1 MPINPNIPL
10 QAANIPQIRYQPESQ
25 FESFA
30 KIQPTLNAMQQMRT
44 QAVELQEKMAQRQAL
59 QKMRQDLMAAG
70 KSGDLG
76 MYAQALIGSGDTRL
90 MELGAKI
97 SQSLMEEQAAEQ
109 SLAPFRGQPVTRE
122 SVQNMMLAGG
132 PAGRVAS
139 GLERTLPAEPQ
150 PQSRYQV
157 VGGSLFDK
165 ETRQF
170 MAPPAQPVATGSQE
184 RRYISTP
191 QGVFD
196 TQTRQLVEGTQK
208 PVAPPAAAPAL
219 TEAQLIKRR
228 DTIAKEYKSARSAL
242 QVTQDVLDS
251 AQAVKSSPGLAR
263 ATGVGSL
270 LPSFPGG
277 EAAFADV
284 RLQNLKGKITALG
297 KAAAASTGAIGQI
310 ANQEWKILADQ
321 IAAIEP
327 LKGGSP
333 MIEQIDLLE
342 AQARGAME
350 RIRDAYEKQFGEDFE
365 RFPQYADLPAPTSGP
380 GIRSPQQ
387 QTAPRGQAARP
398 AERPAQPAPAAGGL
412 TPAEQSEL
420 EELRRRFG
428 RQ

>member
-44 QAVELQEKMAQRQAL
+44 QAMESQEKMAQRQAL

-132 PAGRVAS
+132 PAGRVAA
-139 GLERTLPAEPQ
+139 GLERTLPTEPQ

-165 ETRQF
+165 ETKQF
-170 MAPPAQPVATGSQE
+170 MAPPAQPAVTGSQE

-208 PVAPPAAAPAL
+208 PVAAPAAAPAAAEGRA
-219 TEAQLIKRR
+219 TPSAAEGTPAQQQREKARSVAQQQLSQELQTVIGYYDQLNKIGAMTSPGRS
-228 DTIAKEYKSARSAL
+228 TVENVIASARAS
-242 QVTQDVLDS
+242 
-251 AQAVKSSPGLAR
+251 GL
-263 ATGVGSL
+263 
-270 LPSFPGG
+270 
-277 EAAFADV
+277 
-284 RLQNLKGKITALG
+284 
-297 KAAAASTGAIGQI
+297 
-310 ANQEWKILADQ
+310 
-321 IAAIEP
+321 
-327 LKGGSP
+327 
-333 MIEQIDLLE
+333 
-342 AQARGAME
+342 
-350 RIRDAYEKQFGEDFE
+350 
-365 RFPQYADLPAPTSGP
+365 
-380 GIRSPQQ
+380 
-387 QTAPRGQAARP
+387 GQAA
-398 AERPAQPAPAAGGL
+398 ERAVATQAQTLRDNIANARLRIFNHVKNATGASASQMNSNVEFTTWLNALTSPGQSIETVRETLKQLDAVLGSVRSQVQREGQGGTVAPAPASRQGAAA
-412 TPAEQSEL
+412 PAPARTSGT
-420 EELRRRFG
+420 RREIAPGVFVTERP
-428 RQ
+428 

>member
-1 MPINPNIPL
+1 MPIDASIIS
-10 QAANIPQIRYQPESQ
+10 QAQNIPQIRYQPESQ

-44 QAVELQEKMAQRQAL
+44 QTIEAQEKMARIQGL
-59 QKMRQDLMAAG
+59 QKAQQDLIAAG
-70 KSGDLG
+70 KSGDMG
-76 MYAQALIGSGDTRL
+76 MYADALLTSPDATHRQ
-90 MELGAKI
+90 LGAQIKKTI
-97 SQSLMEEQAAEQ
+97 LEAQAEQ
-109 SLAPFRGQPVTRE
+109 QALAPFRGQPVTRE

-165 ETRQF
+165 ETKQF
-170 MAPPAQPVATGSQE
+170 MAPPAQPAATGSQE

-208 PVAPPAAAPAL
+208 PVAPPAAPTAL

-228 DTIAKEYKSARSAL
+228 DTIAEEYKSASNAL

-251 AQAVKSSPGLAR
+251 ATQVKESEGLSR
-263 ATGVGSL
+263 ATGFTGTM

-277 EAAFADV
+277 QAAFAET
-284 RLQNLKGKITALG
+284 RLKNLKGKVTALG
-297 KAAAASTGAIGQI
+297 KAAAASTGSIGQI

-321 IAAIEP
+321 IAAIEEIKGAEP
-327 LKGGSP
+327 LL
-333 MIEQIDLLE
+333 EQIGLLE
-342 AQARGAME
+342 AQAQGAMR
-350 RIRDAYEKQFGEDFE
+350 RIKDAYQKQFGEDFE
-365 RFPQYADLPAPTSGP
+365 RFPQFSTLLEPKSVLKRAPQGRGPAPVES
-380 GIRSPQQ
+380 
-387 QTAPRGQAARP
+387 APSAGNTVTLPDGRVMNFPNAA
-398 AERPAQPAPAAGGL
+398 AAAAFKKAAGL
-412 TPAEQSEL
+412 
-420 EELRRRFG
+420 
-428 RQ
+428 

>member
-44 QAVELQEKMAQRQAL
+44 QALESQEKMAQRQAL

-76 MYAQALIGSGDTRL
+76 MYAQALIGSGDARL
-90 MELGAKI
+90 MELGARI
-97 SQSLMEEQAAEQ
+97 NQGLMEEQAAEQ
-109 SLAPFRGQPVTRE
+109 SLAPFRGQPVTRQ

-132 PAGRVAS
+132 PAGRVAA

-165 ETRQF
+165 ETKQF
-170 MAPPAQPVATGSQE
+170 MAPPAQPAATGSQE

-208 PVAPPAAAPAL
+208 PVAPPAVAPVL

-327 LKGGSP
+327 IKGGSP
-333 MIEQIDLLE
+333 MIEQIELLE

-387 QTAPRGQAARP
+387 QTVPRGQAARP
-398 AERPAQPAPAAGGL
+398 AARPAQPAPAAGGL